1 MLSSLQECP
10 EEVGDAQ
17 DRGCP
22 GWGCAGQGGDA
33 QGICTFFSHLSWR
46 PCLAEIL
53 CHGGPSALLVQAAM
67 PGAAEELREEVPTV
81 LLATV
86 PIGPAL
92 LLWLCPGRW
101 QGLAYSSCLPA
112 RE

>member
-1 MLSSLQECP
+1 MPRTGGAQ
-10 EEVGDAQ
+10 VGGVQ
-17 DRGCP
+17 DRVGMLRESAHSSP
-22 GWGCAGQGGDA
+22 TSLGALAWQGLCAMVGPQPCWCRQPCQG
-33 QGICTFFSHLSWR
+33 L
-46 PCLAEIL
+46 
-53 CHGGPSALLVQAAM
+53 
-67 PGAAEELREEVPTV
+67 LREEVPTV